1 MNKFSGGCGGMRR
14 LPHLVPSKLSEILTF
29 VVYYISQTFSEP
41 GVTLADFGERIPRK
55 LTDRV
60 TLQGKG

>member
-1 MNKFSGGCGGMRR
+1 MRR